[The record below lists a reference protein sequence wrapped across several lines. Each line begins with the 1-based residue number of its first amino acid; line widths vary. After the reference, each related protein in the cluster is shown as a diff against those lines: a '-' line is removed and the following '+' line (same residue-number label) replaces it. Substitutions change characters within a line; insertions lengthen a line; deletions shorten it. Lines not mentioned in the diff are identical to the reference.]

1 MIQDDYEFYHN
12 RLLEITSD
20 ITDLG
25 QEAYN
30 TSESMP
36 LYVNEPYTS
45 TVAAVKAVLFK
56 LQSLIGEELEVL
68 DHFEG
73 E

>member
-1 MIQDDYEFYHN
+1 MTEEDYEFYHN

-36 LYVNEPYTS
+36 LFANEPCS
-45 TVAAVKAVLFK
+45 T
-56 LQSLIGEELEVL
+56 ELEAIKVAL
-68 DHFEG
+68 SRIRSLSILGLETA
-73 E
+73 EQIYKE